1 MKRTIRSNWIGYC
14 VLALIVGI
22 GFTAS
27 AGIAVSPLLMDFDIP
42 LGESYSSVFSV
53 QNTGDEAIKVRSLT
67 AGFRVKDSGTPVFL
81 FGAEGEEAY
90 PYDGNGLLTIEP
102 AEAILEAGEIYEFAY
117 TIHLPEDL
125 DPVGGRYVAALFESL
140 PATDDDET
148 APPAGAGIIVATRVA
163 SLLLIRPIGEGA
175 EEVHVLPEI
184 ESLSARLVNGD
195 TSLLVSTLLANNGN
209 AHIRPAEMSGT
220 ITIADPSGL
229 TVATLDVDPH
239 NILPATNYNLKE
251 VWDLPEDLMGG
262 EYSIHV
268 AINVQDP
275 SGITHTV
282 EESMVFSLP

>member
-1 MKRTIRSNWIGYC
+1 M
-14 VLALIVGI
+14 
-22 GFTAS
+22 
-27 AGIAVSPLLMDFDIP
+27 
-42 LGESYSSVFSV
+42 
-53 QNTGDEAIKVRSLT
+53 
-67 AGFRVKDSGTPVFL
+67 KDSGTPVFL

-102 AEAILEAGEIYEFAY
+102 AEAILEAGEIYEFTY
-117 TIHLPEDL
+117 TVHLPADL
-125 DPVGGRYVAALFESL
+125 TPVGGRYVAALFESL
-140 PATDDDET
+140 PVDSDDGSGQ
-148 APPAGAGIIVATRVA
+148 AGAGIIVATRVA
-163 SLLLIRPIGEGA
+163 SLLLLRPIGEGA
-175 EEVHVLPEI
+175 KEMSLLPEI
-184 ESLSARLVNGD
+184 ESLTARLANGD

-268 AINVQDP
+268 AINVQYP